1 MQIFLDCDG
10 VLADFDSYARE
21 ILGMTLT
28 EYEAQKHQPEG
39 WSILYAVEDYFFK
52 LPKMPDGDEL
62 VDGVRDLGFEPIILT
77 GVPSKEGSDWAI
89 GQKQRWAA
97 KHFPGTEVICC
108 KSAKKFEHM
117 VPAMHN
123 VLIDDWSRYK
133 HVWEE
138 AGGTFILHTS
148 ATQSLADLDQLL
160 YEMHREDMYYEKQE
174 KDRV

>member
-28 EYEAQKHQPEG
+28 EYEDQKHSPDG
-39 WSILYAVEDYFFK
+39 WNILYAVEDYFFK
-52 LPKMPDGDEL
+52 LPKMPDADEL
-62 VDGVRDLGFEPIILT
+62 VDGVRAMGFEPIILT

-97 KHFPGTEVICC
+97 KHYPETSIICC
-108 KSAKKFEHM
+108 KSKDKFRNM
-117 VPAMHN
+117 VPEKHN
-123 VLIDDWSRYK
+123 ILIDDWSRYK

-138 AGGTFILHTS
+138 NGGTFILHTS
-148 ATQSLADLDQLL
+148 AAKSLAEL
-160 YEMHREDMYYEKQE
+160 REVV
-174 KDRV
+174 KDRLYWDGKL